1 MSDAA
6 HSSPVRFSP
15 DVETIPDGEADAI
28 KGLGE
33 QVKVIQDKTT
43 ADYGTAIRG
52 IHAKGH
58 AIVSGTLEV
67 MANLPPE
74 LAQGLFADAGSYEA
88 LLRFSTLPG
97 DILDDSVSVPRGLG
111 LKILGVKGE
120 RLPGSENDETQDFV
134 LVNGPAFASATPAT
148 FLANLKLLAASTDR
162 AEGFKKAFSAAMQT
176 LDTVLEAVGI
186 ASPTVQT
193 LGGAPQS
200 HPAGETYYSQVPIRY
215 GDYIAKVSV
224 APVSANL
231 TDLAGGKVD
240 TSGRPDALREDMRET
255 LIEQD
260 SVWELRVQLCSNLE
274 AMPIEDA
281 SALWDEEA
289 SPYRAV
295 ARLTVPAQLG
305 WENGSS
311 NAKENGTA
319 FSPWHGLAAFQP
331 LGGINR
337 SRRPVY
343 EQSVAYRGSHNGC
356 PIQEPRSL
364 ADVPSQGP
372 TID

>member
-1 MSDAA
+1 MSDVA
-6 HSSPVRFSP
+6 HTSPVRFSP

-33 QVKVIQDKTT
+33 QVKAIQDKTL

-67 MANLPPE
+67 ISDLPPE
-74 LAQGLFADAGSYEA
+74 LAQGLFATKGRYEA

-111 LKILGVKGE
+111 LKILGVTGE
-120 RLPGSENDETQDFV
+120 RLPGSESDETQDFV

-162 AEGFKKAFSAAMQT
+162 GEGFKKAFSATMQT
-176 LDTVLEAVGI
+176 LDAVLEAGGI

-193 LGGAPQS
+193 LGGAPQT

-224 APVSANL
+224 APVSPNL
-231 TDLAGGKVD
+231 TELTGSKVD
-240 TSGRPDALREDMRET
+240 TSERPDALREDMRET
-255 LIEQD
+255 LIEQE
-260 SVWELRVQLCSNLE
+260 SVWELRVQLCTDLK

-281 SALWDEEA
+281 SALWDEKA

-305 WENGSS
+305 WENGVS
-311 NAKENGTA
+311 NARENGTA
-319 FSPWHGLAAFQP
+319 FSPWHGLAAFRP

-343 EQSVAYRGSHNGC
+343 EQSVAYRGSHSGC
-356 PIQEPRSL
+356 PIHEPRSL
-364 ADVPSQGP
+364 ADWPLQAP
-372 TID
+372 TAG

>member
-1 MSDAA
+1 MSDVA
-6 HSSPVRFSP
+6 HSAPVRFSP
-15 DVETIPDGEADAI
+15 DVEVIPDGEADAI

-33 QVKVIQDKTT
+33 QVKAIQDKTL
-43 ADYGTAIRG
+43 ADYGAAIRG

-58 AIVSGTLEV
+58 AIVNGTLEV
-67 MANLPPE
+67 MPDLPHE
-74 LAQGLFADAGSYEA
+74 LAQGLFATAGTYEA

-111 LKILGVKGE
+111 LKILGVTGE
-120 RLPGSENDETQDFV
+120 RLPGSESDETQDFV
-134 LVNGPAFASATPAT
+134 LVNGPAFASATPST

-162 AEGFKKAFSAAMQT
+162 GEGFKKAFSATMQT

-193 LGGAPQS
+193 LGGAPQT

-224 APVSANL
+224 APVSPNL
-231 TDLAGGKVD
+231 TELTGSKVD
-240 TSGRPDALREDMRET
+240 TSDRPDALREDMRET

-260 SVWELRVQLCSNLE
+260 SAWELRVQLCTDLKS
-274 AMPIEDA
+274 MPVEDA
-281 SALWDEEA
+281 SALWDEKA
-289 SPYRAV
+289 SAYRAV

-305 WENGSS
+305 WEVGVS

-319 FSPWHGLAAFQP
+319 FSPWHGLAAFKP

-356 PIQEPRSL
+356 PIHEPRSL

-372 TID
+372 AIS

>member
-1 MSDAA
+1 MSNVT
-6 HSSPVRFSP
+6 HNQPVRFSP
-15 DVETIPDGEADAI
+15 DVETIPDGEAEAI

-33 QVKVIQDKTT
+33 QVKAIQDQTR

-67 MANLPPE
+67 LPGLAPE
-74 LAQGLFADAGSYEA
+74 LAQGLFASAGSYEA

-111 LKILGVKGE
+111 LKILGVTGG
-120 RLPGSENDETQDFV
+120 RLPGAESDTTQDFV
-134 LVNGPAFASATPAT
+134 LVNGPAFASATPKA

-162 AEGFKKAFSAAMQT
+162 GEGFKKAFSATMQT
-176 LDTVLEAVGI
+176 IDAALEAVGI

-193 LGGAPQS
+193 LGGAPQT

-215 GDYIAKVSV
+215 GDYIAKISV
-224 APVSANL
+224 APVSPNL
-231 TDLAGGKVD
+231 TELTGSKID
-240 TSGRPDALREDMRET
+240 TSGRPDALREDMRAT

-260 SVWELRVQLCSNLE
+260 SIWEVRVQLCTDLE
-274 AMPIEDA
+274 AMPVEDA
-281 SALWDEEA
+281 SALWDEAA

-295 ARLTVPAQLG
+295 ARLSVPAQLG
-305 WENGSS
+305 WELGVSD
-311 NAKENGTA
+311 AKEKGTA
-319 FSPWHGLAAFQP
+319 FSPWHGLAAFRP

-356 PIQEPRSL
+356 PIHEPRSL

>member
-6 HSSPVRFSP
+6 HASPVRFSP

-28 KGLGE
+28 RGLGE
-33 QVKVIQDKTT
+33 QVKAIQDKTL

-58 AIVSGTLEV
+58 AIVSGTIEV
-67 MANLPPE
+67 LPDLPPE
-74 LAQGLFADAGSYEA
+74 LAQGLFAGAGSYEA

-111 LKILGVKGE
+111 LKILGVTGE
-120 RLPGSENDETQDFV
+120 RLPGSESDETQDFV

-162 AEGFKKAFSAAMQT
+162 GEGFKKAFSATMQT

-193 LGGAPQS
+193 LGGAPQT

-224 APVSANL
+224 APVSPNL
-231 TDLAGGKVD
+231 TELAGSKID

-260 SVWELRVQLCSNLE
+260 SVWELRVQLCTDLK

-281 SALWDEEA
+281 SALWDEKA

-305 WENGSS
+305 WENGVS

-319 FSPWHGLAAFQP
+319 FSPWHGLAAFRP

-356 PIQEPRSL
+356 PIHEPRSL

-372 TID
+372 AID

>member
-1 MSDAA
+1 MSDSA

-15 DVETIPDGEADAI
+15 DVETISDGEADAI

-74 LAQGLFADAGSYEA
+74 LAQGLFVDAGSYEA

-120 RLPGSENDETQDFV
+120 RLPGSESDETQDFV

-162 AEGFKKAFSAAMQT
+162 AEGFKKVFSATMQT
-176 LDTVLEAVGI
+176 LDAALEAVGI

-193 LGGAPQS
+193 LGGAPQT

-231 TDLAGGKVD
+231 TDLAGSKVD

-255 LIEQD
+255 LIEQG
-260 SVWELRVQLCSNLE
+260 SVWELRVQLCIDLKT
-274 AMPIEDA
+274 MPIEDA
-281 SALWDEEA
+281 SALWDEKA
-289 SPYRAV
+289 SPYRPV
-295 ARLTVPAQLG
+295 ARLSVPAQLG
-305 WENGSS
+305 WENGVS

-343 EQSVAYRGSHNGC
+343 EQSVDYRGSYNGC
-356 PIQEPRSL
+356 PIHEPRSL

>member
-1 MSDAA
+1 MSDTA
-6 HSSPVRFSP
+6 HSSPVRYSS
-15 DVETIPDGEADAI
+15 DVETIPEGEADAI
-28 KGLGE
+28 RGLGE
-33 QVKVIQDKTT
+33 QVKAIQDKTA

-58 AIVSGTLEV
+58 AIVSGTLAV
-67 MANLPPE
+67 MPDLPPE
-74 LAQGLFADAGSYEA
+74 LAQGLFATAGSYEA

-111 LKILGVKGE
+111 LKILGVTGE
-120 RLPGSENDETQDFV
+120 RLPGSESDETQDFV
-134 LVNGPAFASATPAT
+134 LVNGPAFASATPKT

-162 AEGFKKAFSAAMQT
+162 AEGFKKAFSATMQT
-176 LDTVLEAVGI
+176 IDAALETVGI

-193 LGGAPQS
+193 LGGAPQT

-231 TDLAGGKVD
+231 TDLTGSKVD

-260 SVWELRVQLCSNLE
+260 SVWELRVQLCTDLKS
-274 AMPIEDA
+274 MPIEDA
-281 SALWDEEA
+281 SAVWDEKA

-305 WENGSS
+305 WENGVS

-319 FSPWHGLAAFQP
+319 FSPWHGVAAFRP

-356 PIQEPRSL
+356 PIHEPRSL
-364 ADVPSQGP
+364 ADVPSHGP

>member
-1 MSDAA
+1 MSDTT
-6 HSSPVRFSP
+6 HSPVRYSSN
-15 DVETIPDGEADAI
+15 VETIPDGEIDAI
-28 KGLGE
+28 EGLGE
-33 QVKVIQDKTT
+33 QVKAIQDKTL

-58 AIVSGTLEV
+58 AIVSGTIEV
-67 MANLPPE
+67 LPNLPPE
-74 LAQGLFADAGSYEA
+74 LAQGLFATAGTYEA

-97 DILDDSVSVPRGLG
+97 DILDDAVSVPRGLG
-111 LKILGVKGE
+111 LKILGVTGK
-120 RLPGSENDETQDFV
+120 RLPGSEDDETQDFV

-162 AEGFKKAFSAAMQT
+162 GEGFKKAFSVTMQT
-176 LDTVLEAVGI
+176 LDAALEAVGI

-193 LGGAPQS
+193 LGGAPQT

-224 APVSANL
+224 APVSLNL
-231 TDLAGGKVD
+231 IELTGSKVD

-260 SVWELRVQLCSNLE
+260 GVWELCVQLCTDLE
-274 AMPIEDA
+274 AMPVEDA
-281 SALWDEEA
+281 SAVWDEKA
-289 SPYRAV
+289 SPYRTV

-305 WENGSS
+305 WEVGVS

-319 FSPWHGLAAFQP
+319 FSPWHGLAAFRP

-356 PIQEPRSL
+356 PIHEPRML
-364 ADVPSQGP
+364 ADVPSDGP
-372 TID
+372 AIG

>member
-1 MSDAA
+1 MSDVV
-6 HSSPVRFSP
+6 HSSPVRYSH
-15 DVETIPDGEADAI
+15 DVEVIPDDEAETI

-33 QVKVIQDKTT
+33 QAKAIQDKTT
-43 ADYGTAIRG
+43 AAYGTAVRG

-58 AIVSGTLEV
+58 AIVGGTLEV
-67 MANLPPE
+67 LPNLPPE
-74 LAQGLFADAGSYEA
+74 LAQGLFATAGRYEA

-97 DILDDSVSVPRGLG
+97 DILDDSVSVPRGLA
-111 LKILGVKGE
+111 LKILGVAGA
-120 RLPGSENDETQDFV
+120 RLPGSESDETQDFV
-134 LVNGPAFASATPAT
+134 LVNGPAFASATPKA

-162 AEGFKKAFSAAMQT
+162 GEGFKKAFSATMQT
-176 LDTVLEAVGI
+176 IDAALEAVGI

-193 LGGAPQS
+193 LGGAPQT
-200 HPAGETYYSQVPIRY
+200 HPAGETYYSQVPICY
-215 GDYIAKVSV
+215 GDYIAKISV
-224 APVSANL
+224 TPISPSL
-231 TDLAGGKVD
+231 TELNGSKVD
-240 TSGRPDALREDMRET
+240 TAGRPDALREDMREA
-255 LIEQD
+255 LIKHD
-260 SVWELRVQLCSNLE
+260 NAWELRVQLCADLE
-274 AMPIEDA
+274 TMPVEDA
-281 SALWDEEA
+281 SALWDEKA

-295 ARLTVPAQLG
+295 ARLTIPAQLG
-305 WENGSS
+305 WEAGVS

-356 PIQEPRSL
+356 PIIEPRSL
-364 ADVPSQGP
+364 TDVPSQEP